1 MVDFQCKSRYDY
13 EDFLTVM
20 RLLRG
25 PGGCPWDAEQTHQ
38 SIRRNFL
45 EETYEVIDALDK
57 DSAPDMC
64 EELGDVFMQ
73 VVFHAIMEEERG
85 RFTMADVVDG
95 VTKKMIFRHPHVFGG
110 GMTADTS
117 EQVLTNWEVLK
128 REEKGQASTA
138 DAIEAV
144 PHTLPALWRAE
155 KVQKKAA
162 KAGFDWPGA
171 LAALDKLEEEVRE
184 LRAALERGGS
194 ADEPHGVR
202 EELGDALFMAANGP
216 LLFSPLIFKRQAY
229 KWDQDFEP
237 ISSVSYTPLVLQV
250 RPGLPV
256 KDLGE
261 LLALARKEPGKLNM
275 ASPGA
280 GTTNHLVSELLQS
293 LTGARWTTA
302 QYKGNA
308 PATTDLLGGQ
318 VDFNFDQ
325 ISVSL
330 PYIKEGRTRGLAVT
344 TARRVPSRPDIPTFA
359 EAGVPGMEAATFTGL
374 LAPKGTPPEVLA
386 RLSQALEK
394 ILSQPEIIQRFQ
406 ELGADAQASS
416 SADFTRYLAA
426 EDARWTPIIERAGI
440 TAN

>member
-1 MVDFQCKSRYDY
+1 
-13 EDFLTVM
+13 
-20 RLLRG
+20 
-25 PGGCPWDAEQTHQ
+25 
-38 SIRRNFL
+38 
-45 EETYEVIDALDK
+45 
-57 DSAPDMC
+57 
-64 EELGDVFMQ
+64 
-73 VVFHAIMEEERG
+73 
-85 RFTMADVVDG
+85 
-95 VTKKMIFRHPHVFGG
+95 
-110 GMTADTS
+110 
-117 EQVLTNWEVLK
+117 
-128 REEKGQASTA
+128 
-138 DAIEAV
+138 
-144 PHTLPALWRAE
+144 
-155 KVQKKAA
+155 
-162 KAGFDWPGA
+162 
-171 LAALDKLEEEVRE
+171 
-184 LRAALERGGS
+184 
-194 ADEPHGVR
+194 
-202 EELGDALFMAANGP
+202 MAANGP

-344 TARRVPSRPDIPTFA
+344 TAKRVPSLPDIPTFA

-416 SADFTRYLAA
+416 PADFTRYLAA

>member
-1 MVDFQCKSRYDY
+1 
-13 EDFLTVM
+13 
-20 RLLRG
+20 
-25 PGGCPWDAEQTHQ
+25 
-38 SIRRNFL
+38 
-45 EETYEVIDALDK
+45 
-57 DSAPDMC
+57 
-64 EELGDVFMQ
+64 
-73 VVFHAIMEEERG
+73 
-85 RFTMADVVDG
+85 
-95 VTKKMIFRHPHVFGG
+95 
-110 GMTADTS
+110 MTP
-117 EQVLTNWEVLK
+117 L
-128 REEKGQASTA
+128 
-138 DAIEAV
+138 
-144 PHTLPALWRAE
+144 
-155 KVQKKAA
+155 A
-162 KAGFDWPGA
+162 KAGAALALMAATTLAHAWPDKPVKIVVPYPPGGNVDVAARLIGPGLQAAFGQPFIVENKPGA
-171 LAALDKLEEEVRE
+171 GGMIAGEQVA
-184 LRAALERGGS
+184 RAAPDGYT
-194 ADEPHGVR
+194 
-202 EELGDALFMAANGP
+202 LFMAANGP

-229 KWDQDFEP
+229 KWDKDFEP

-250 RPGLPV
+250 RPGLPAR
-256 KDLGE
+256 DLGE
-261 LLALARKEPGKLNM
+261 LLALAKKEPGKLNM

-344 TARRVPSRPDIPTFA
+344 TARRVPSLPDVPTFA

-386 RLSQALEK
+386 RLSQALAR

-416 SADFTRYLAA
+416 PADFTRYLAA

>member
-1 MVDFQCKSRYDY
+1 
-13 EDFLTVM
+13 
-20 RLLRG
+20 
-25 PGGCPWDAEQTHQ
+25 
-38 SIRRNFL
+38 
-45 EETYEVIDALDK
+45 
-57 DSAPDMC
+57 
-64 EELGDVFMQ
+64 
-73 VVFHAIMEEERG
+73 
-85 RFTMADVVDG
+85 
-95 VTKKMIFRHPHVFGG
+95 
-110 GMTADTS
+110 MTP
-117 EQVLTNWEVLK
+117 L
-128 REEKGQASTA
+128 
-138 DAIEAV
+138 
-144 PHTLPALWRAE
+144 
-155 KVQKKAA
+155 A
-162 KAGFDWPGA
+162 KAGAALALMAATTLAHAWPDKPVKIVVPYPPGGNVDVAARLISPGLQAAFGQPFIVENKPGA
-171 LAALDKLEEEVRE
+171 GGMIAGEQVALA
-184 LRAALERGGS
+184 
-194 ADEPHGVR
+194 EPDGYT
-202 EELGDALFMAANGP
+202 LFMAANGP

-229 KWDQDFEP
+229 KWDKDFEP

-256 KDLGE
+256 KTLGE

-344 TARRVPSRPDIPTFA
+344 TARRVPSLPDIPTFA

-416 SADFTRYLAA
+416 PADFTRYLAA